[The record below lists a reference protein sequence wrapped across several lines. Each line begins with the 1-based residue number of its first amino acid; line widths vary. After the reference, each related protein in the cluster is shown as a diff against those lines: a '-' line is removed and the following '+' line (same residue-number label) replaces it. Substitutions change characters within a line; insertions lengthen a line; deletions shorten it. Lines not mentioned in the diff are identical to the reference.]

1 MDRVVVDAGEVEGDS
16 CIIEVVVK
24 HLVGGVLDDVR
35 FNLVLV
41 FVG

>member
-1 MDRVVVDAGEVEGDS
+1 MDAGEVEGDS
-16 CIIEVVVK
+16 CVVEVVVK
-24 HLVGGVLDDVR
+24 HLVGGVLDDVG